1 MNTFHTDE
9 PSPLVLPSPLFW
21 HDRPVLVTGGTSFI
35 GSTLV
40 DALIDLGAKVRVI
53 DNMSSGRIQNIQ
65 HLLKAGTIE
74 FFEDDLRSEQA
85 LKRACQGI
93 DTLFHLAA
101 AHGGRGYVDLHQAD
115 CANNLLLD
123 GMVFDAALKYGVRK
137 VVFASSGCI
146 YPLHIQTETTQKLYL
161 TEDLAGPPYNADG
174 MYGWAK
180 LMGEMTLRTLHQERG
195 LDAVSCRYFTVYGP
209 RALENHAIIAMM
221 ARALT
226 RQNPFEIW
234 GDGSQVRNWT
244 YITDIVAGT
253 LLAGEK
259 INDGTAIN
267 LGTSERIT
275 VLEAATMIL
284 KLANHDAPFEFQP
297 HMPTGPM
304 NRIAS
309 FERAQN
315 LLGWRPRMPFAKGVV
330 ETFEWY
336 RQNRDFNEVKSK
348 LDELLLERGTTIT
361 L

>member
-1 MNTFHTDE
+1 MSTPYIDE
-9 PSPLVLPSPLFW
+9 SPSLALPSPLFW
-21 HDRPVLVTGGTSFI
+21 RDRPVLVTGGTSFI

-40 DALIDLGAKVRVI
+40 DALVDLGAKVRVV
-53 DNMSSGRIQNIQ
+53 DNMSSGKIQNIQ
-65 HLLKAGTIE
+65 HLLKSGTIDFRE
-74 FFEDDLRSEQA
+74 GDLRNEQV
-85 LKRACQGI
+85 LKYVCDGI
-93 DTLFHLAA
+93 DMIFHLAA

-123 GMVFDAALKYGVRK
+123 GLVFDAALKYSVRK
-137 VVFASSGCI
+137 VVYASSGCI
-146 YPLHIQTETTQKLYL
+146 YPLHLQTEVSEELYL
-161 TEDLAGPPYNADG
+161 TEDLAGPPYYADG

-180 LMGEMTLRTLHQERG
+180 LMGEMTLQAFHQERG

-209 RALENHAIIAMM
+209 RAIENHAIIAMM

-226 RQNPFEIW
+226 KQNPFVIW
-234 GDGSQVRNWT
+234 GNGSQVRNWT
-244 YITDIVAGT
+244 YITDIVSGT
-253 LLAGEK
+253 LLAAEK
-259 INDGTAIN
+259 INDGTTIN

-284 KLANHDAPFEFQP
+284 KLTNHEAPFEFQT

-315 LLGWRPRMPFAKGVV
+315 LLGWRPRIPFARGVA
-330 ETFEWY
+330 ETLEWY
-336 RQNRDFNEVKSK
+336 RQNRNFNEVKSK
-348 LDELLLERGTTIT
+348 LDDLLIERGTPIT